1 MGWVPETCLAIGGC
15 LWSHY
20 TITPPVLCG
29 SVTTVTMTR
38 LKDNCKLF
46 RASVL
51 FKKHQPLVI
60 TSNKKSRGSL
70 FTDELWFK
78 YFRFSINRSPEV
90 YCWSHLSPC
99 PGRCQCPPVQSWHCQ
114 EPRAHSARL
123 PPLLSI
129 LNTASLWL
137 RCPDTGHWGG
147 ERGPL
152 LSSRDK
158 WGSVNVNGP
167 S

>member
-51 FKKHQPLVI
+51 VQKHQPLVI

-78 YFRFSINRSPEV
+78 YFWSSINRIPEV
-90 YCWSHLSPC
+90 NCWSYLSPC
-99 PGRCQCPPVQSWHCQ
+99 PGRCQCPPVQSWHC
-114 EPRAHSARL
+114 PVRAESWVRPGFLYCQHCI
-123 PPLLSI
+123 PPACDALI
-129 LNTASLWL
+129 H
-137 RCPDTGHWGG
+137 R
-147 ERGPL
+147 
-152 LSSRDK
+152 RDK